1 MSDHIGREKAYH
13 YWNPYTPMDQ
23 LMTFLGFGP
32 TVIVRGEGNY
42 VFNRY
47 GKRYLNANSS
57 TWNFALGYGREE
69 IIEAA
74 NRQMHELAYSNCWGM
89 VHPRALE
96 LSTRLVEITSGNY
109 AHVYLGANGSEVVES
124 AIKMARQYFKQSPL
138 PAERGRYKLVS
149 LRGSYHGLGFGAI
162 SASGH
167 DQYEEKFGPLL
178 PGFVKIEPPYCYRC
192 PYGKTSYPE
201 CELACAQG
209 LRAAVEQEGPETVA
223 GFLMEP
229 IMGEMGVI
237 VPPAAYYQAV
247 GEICR
252 EYGLL
257 FIVDEVT
264 TGFGRT
270 GVLFASQDWQI
281 QPDLLCLG
289 KIISGGYAPL
299 SALLA
304 TETIY
309 QRFLGPGRRFISGS
323 THSGHPVSAAIG
335 LAAID
340 LILKEKMV
348 ENAARV
354 GAYLKSGLL
363 ELQKRHEII
372 GDVRGQGLM
381 LAVEVVKDRQT
392 KERFS
397 EDEIFNFIM
406 DIVERGV
413 LISLDGLRFF
423 PPLTID
429 EKNADTILEVLDGA
443 LHTGFI
449 SEIDRKARLLRG
461 FVVSKLS
468 M

>member
-1 MSDHIGREKAYH
+1 MSDNHSQKKGCH
-13 YWNPYTPMDQ
+13 FWNPYTPMDQ
-23 LMTFLGFGP
+23 LMSFMGFGP
-32 TVIVRGEGNY
+32 TVLVRGEGNY
-42 VFNRY
+42 IFNRY
-47 GKRYLNANSS
+47 GKRYLNANSC

-74 NRQMHELAYSNCWGM
+74 NRQMRELAFSNCWGS
-89 VHPRALE
+89 VHPRAME

-109 AHVYLGANGSEVVES
+109 AHVYLGANGSEVVET
-124 AIKMARQYFKQSPL
+124 ALKMARQYFKQSPL
-138 PAERGRYKLVS
+138 PTERGRYKFIS

-167 DQYEEKFGPLL
+167 DQYEEKYGPLL

-192 PYGKTSYPE
+192 PYGKSGYPE
-201 CELACAQG
+201 CKLACAQG
-209 LRAAVEQEGPETVA
+209 LRTAVEQEGPETVA

-229 IMGEMGVI
+229 ILGEMGVI
-237 VPPAAYYQAV
+237 IPPVEYYQAV
-247 GEICR
+247 GAICR

-257 FIVDEVT
+257 LIVDEVT

-270 GVLFASQDWQI
+270 GVLFASQDWAI

-309 QRFLGPGRRFISGS
+309 QHFLGKGRHFISGS
-323 THSGHPVSAAIG
+323 THSGHPLSATIG

-340 LILKEKMV
+340 LIMKENLV

-354 GAYLKSGLL
+354 GAYLKAGLL

-372 GDVRGQGLM
+372 GDVRCQGLM
-381 LAVEVVKDRQT
+381 VAIELVKDRQT
-392 KERFS
+392 KEPFN
-397 EDEIFNFIM
+397 EDEIFDFVL
-406 DIVERGV
+406 DVVERGV
-413 LISLDGLRFF
+413 LISLDNLRFM
-423 PPLTID
+423 PPLTIT
-429 EKNADTILEVLDGA
+429 EENADTILKVLDDA
-443 LHTGFI
+443 LHTGFVA
-449 SEIDRKARLLRG
+449 EIDRKARLVRG
-461 FVVSKLS
+461 FVASKLR
-468 M
+468 

>member
-1 MSDHIGREKAYH
+1 MSDNHRREKAYH
-13 YWNPYTPMDQ
+13 FWNPYTPMDKF
-23 LMTFLGFGP
+23 MSFLGFGC
-32 TVIVRGEGNY
+32 TVMMRGEGNY
-42 VFNRY
+42 VFNRN
-47 GKRYLNANSS
+47 GKRYLNANSA

-69 IIEAA
+69 IIAAA
-74 NRQMHELAYSNCWGM
+74 NRQMRELAFSNCWGQ
-89 VHPRALE
+89 VHPRAME

-109 AHVYLGANGSEVVES
+109 THVYLGSNGSEVVET
-124 AIKMARQYFKQSPL
+124 AFKIARQYFKQSPI
-138 PAERGRYKLVS
+138 PAERGRYKIIS
-149 LRGSYHGLGFGAI
+149 LRGSYHGLGFGAV
-162 SASGH
+162 SASGR

-178 PGFVKIEPPYCYRC
+178 PGFLKIDPPYCYRC
-192 PYGKTSYPE
+192 PYGKTGYPE
-201 CELACAQG
+201 CDLACAQG
-209 LRAAVEQEGPETVA
+209 LRAAVEREGPETVA
-223 GFLMEP
+223 GFILEP

-237 VPPAAYYQAV
+237 VPPVPYYQAV

-257 FIVDEVT
+257 LIADEVT

-270 GVLFASQDWQI
+270 GVLFVSQDWAV

-304 TETIY
+304 TEAIY
-309 QRFLGPGRRFISGS
+309 QRFLGKGQRLISGS
-323 THSGHPVSAAIG
+323 THSGHPLCAAIG

-372 GDVRGQGLM
+372 GDVRGEGLM
-381 LAVEVVKDRQT
+381 LAIELVKDRQT
-392 KERFS
+392 KEAFN
-397 EDEIFNFIM
+397 EDEIFGYVM

-413 LISLDGLRFF
+413 LISLDGLRLL
-423 PPLTID
+423 PPLTIT
-429 EKNADTILEVLDGA
+429 EQNADTILEALDGA
-443 LHTGFI
+443 LHTGFV
-449 SEIDRKARLLRG
+449 SEIDRKARLLKG
-461 FVVSKLS
+461 FVVSKLG
-468 M
+468 